1 MKKFFLSL
9 LFLFSTLVFAK
20 IPERAVSTAHFTT
33 EILLTIG
40 AEEHMVGTAYL
51 DNPILPK
58 LKNKFEKI
66 PVLSNKYPTKEKF
79 YSVKPDFVTG
89 WKSLE
94 KPKNLGPREELE
106 ANGVRV
112 HYLKSLEDENIE
124 TLYMDILELGKIFGV
139 EKNAQSFVEK
149 MKEELKAIEAK
160 IPRTKK
166 KIFAYDSGEKQPFV
180 IAGKGMGQFI
190 IELAGGENITAY
202 LPGSF
207 GNSTWEKII
216 IGNPEYIIIVDYGDD
231 SYESKVKYL
240 KESSPIKNLKAVRKN
255 RFIKVSLAGV
265 SPGVRIVDEVKNV
278 ARALHGID
286 L

>member
-190 IELAGGENITAY
+190 IELAGG
-202 LPGSF
+202 
-207 GNSTWEKII
+207 KI
-216 IGNPEYIIIVDYGDD
+216 
-231 SYESKVKYL
+231 
-240 KESSPIKNLKAVRKN
+240 
-255 RFIKVSLAGV
+255 
-265 SPGVRIVDEVKNV
+265 
-278 ARALHGID
+278 
-286 L
+286 